1 MSRRIPK
8 LYGIIGLTVS
18 NLRIKVI
25 LCIILYRTRKVRF
38 RFPSARLKI
47 FLIIAKKPQTHKTA
61 EKYIFRLLDLKVSV
75 RCKYFYILPMEFF
88 VYSWEYKYGI
98 VCAHSLDNDGR
109 YTLLRV
115 HNYMP
120 SCYVEGDRF
129 PSSNI
134 IPVKIERASMA
145 TSLDVCNMRTY
156 HQAWFKSYKSMEDFT
171 KQNKHR
177 CFMHEIPTI
186 TMFLSFSGLDTVGWV
201 KLDNYTIDGTGAVS
215 VDCANIRARA
225 DKAPYSAPKVMA
237 FDIEVSSSDMSM
249 PKAYRASD
257 AVEMISMICGERSYL
272 LHKCF
277 SKCASFAQKEN
288 VPLFP
293 LFPLF
298 THKLSQEKT
307 KAGLTVPVG
316 SLCKLGIDLGEEIL
330 CANEL
335 ELIRKFFQIIGS
347 EDPDVITGYNIYGFD
362 FNYIVERLQRVL
374 ETIPDVGR
382 GVNKQVEIIPVEW
395 ESSAYGANKYN
406 KIVINGR
413 IILDMYLYFRRTKL
427 DKYSLDFVAHK
438 FLGEG
443 KASMTH
449 ERMMDAITSQD
460 HAGLKDVADYCMR
473 DSRLVIMLFDKVD
486 MWIDACEVAKV
497 TRCNIEDIYTR
508 GEQMKVLSQCV
519 KECIHRKIV
528 LKPQPQH
535 ANAQWYN
542 YEGAYVVEP
551 VKGLY
556 KGCTLV
562 DFRSLYPSIIIAYNI
577 CPSTHTQDT
586 EDVIS
591 VGKHRFKAK
600 EVGMF
605 PGMIKSLLSERA
617 AVKER
622 MALCDKSSMMYTV
635 LNRRQNALKVCAN
648 SVYGIMGFKRSK
660 YFGNVAC
667 AESVTAVGREALE
680 LVIKEIESK
689 HRLKVIYGDTDSCM
703 IHMPEENADNAKQLA
718 KHICADITSQLPE
731 PMALIYE
738 AYYKSVILLSKKRYI
753 MVEDNNSVQSKGV
766 MTVRRNY
773 CNYAKDMYT
782 ELVRT
787 ISLGTSEVDV
797 ILECVEYID
806 KKIEDLQC
814 GNYDI
819 KDLVMTTAVK
829 DLDSYKTNLPHVRLA
844 KRLVHAGANIPPGTR
859 LEYVYGDNGNLK
871 TPEEPGGI
879 DAMKYI
885 CKQIVSQ
892 IDDLLEVIGING
904 YITNRYLVK

>member
-1 MSRRIPK
+1 MRVW
-8 LYGIIGLTVS
+8 L
-18 NLRIKVI
+18 
-25 LCIILYRTRKVRF
+25 F
-38 RFPSARLKI
+38 DF
-47 FLIIAKKPQTHKTA
+47 
-61 EKYIFRLLDLKVSV
+61 KVSV
-75 RCKYFYILPMEFF
+75 RCKYSNVFSMEFF

-98 VCAHSLDNDGR
+98 VCAHSLDDDGK
-109 YTLLRV
+109 YTFLRV

-134 IPVKIERASMA
+134 IPVKIERANMA
-145 TSLDVCNMRTY
+145 TSLDVCNRRTY
-156 HQAWFKSYKSMEDFT
+156 HQAWFKSYKNMEDFT
-171 KQNKHR
+171 KNNRNR

-201 KLDNYTIDGTGAVS
+201 KLDNATKDSTGAVS

-225 DKAPYSAPKVMA
+225 DRAPYSTPKVMA

-257 AVEMISMICGERSYL
+257 AVEMISVICGERSYL
-272 LHKCF
+272 LHKCVF
-277 SKCASFAQKEN
+277 SQAKK
-288 VPLFP
+288 P
-293 LFPLF
+293 
-298 THKLSQEKT
+298 
-307 KAGLTVPVG
+307 VPVG
-316 SLCKLGIDLGEEIL
+316 SSKKELGVDIGKEII
-330 CANEL
+330 CVNEL

-374 ETIPDVGR
+374 KTIPDVGR
-382 GVNKQVEIIPVEW
+382 GVDKRVGIIPVEW

-449 ERMMDAITSQD
+449 ERMMNAITSQD
-460 HAGLKDVADYCMR
+460 PEGLKEVADYCMR

-519 KECIHRKIV
+519 KECIHRGIV

-591 VGKHRFKAK
+591 VGNHRFKAT

-605 PGMIKSLLSERA
+605 PGMIKNLLSERA
-617 AVKER
+617 AVKEK
-622 MALCDKSSMMYTV
+622 MALCDKSSMIYTV

-680 LVIKEIESK
+680 LVIKEIESSLLSPNGDRTETSK
-689 HRLKVIYGDTDSCM
+689 KTGLKVIYGDTDSCM
-703 IHMPEENADNAKQLA
+703 IHMPEENADSAKQLA
-718 KHICADITSQLPE
+718 KNICADITSQLPE

-773 CNYAKDMYT
+773 CKYVKDMYT

-797 ILECVEYID
+797 IHECVEYID

-844 KRLVHAGANIPPGTR
+844 KRLVREGANIPPGTR
-859 LEYVYGDNGNLK
+859 LEYVYGDNGDLK

-879 DAMKYI
+879 DAIKYI
-885 CKQIVSQ
+885 RKQIVSQ

>member
-1 MSRRIPK
+1 
-8 LYGIIGLTVS
+8 
-18 NLRIKVI
+18 
-25 LCIILYRTRKVRF
+25 
-38 RFPSARLKI
+38 
-47 FLIIAKKPQTHKTA
+47 
-61 EKYIFRLLDLKVSV
+61 
-75 RCKYFYILPMEFF
+75 MELF
-88 VYSWEYKYGI
+88 VYSWEYRYGSI
-98 VCAHSLDNDGR
+98 CAHSLDDKGK
-109 YTLLRV
+109 YTFLRV
-115 HNYMP
+115 HNHMP

-145 TSLDVCNMRTY
+145 TSLDVCNRRTY
-156 HQAWFKSYKSMEDFT
+156 HQAWFKSYKNMEDFT
-171 KQNKHR
+171 KKNRDR

-201 KLDNYTIDGTGAVS
+201 TLDNVTKDSTGAVS

-225 DKAPYSAPKVMA
+225 DRAPYSTPKVMA

-257 AVEMISMICGERSYL
+257 AVEMISVICGEKSYL
-272 LHKCF
+272 LHKC
-277 SKCASFAQKEN
+277 SVVLQAKR
-288 VPLFP
+288 P
-293 LFPLF
+293 
-298 THKLSQEKT
+298 
-307 KAGLTVPVG
+307 VPVAITPPALLP
-316 SLCKLGIDLGEEIL
+316 SRKELGVDLGVEII
-330 CANEL
+330 CVNEL
-335 ELIRKFFQIIGS
+335 ELIRRFFEIIGS

-374 ETIPDVGR
+374 KTIPDVGR
-382 GVNKQVEIIPVEW
+382 GVDKRVGIIPVEW

-413 IILDMYLYFRRTKL
+413 IILDMYLYFKRTKL

-449 ERMMDAITSQD
+449 KRMMDAITSQD
-460 HAGLKDVADYCMR
+460 PEGLKEVADYCMR

-519 KECIHRKIV
+519 KECIHRGIV
-528 LKPQPQH
+528 LKPQPQN

-591 VGKHRFKAK
+591 VGNHRFKAT

-605 PGMIKSLLSERA
+605 PGMIKNLLSERA
-617 AVKER
+617 AVKEK

-648 SVYGIMGFKRSK
+648 SVYGIMGFKKSK

-680 LVIKEIESK
+680 LVIIEIESK
-689 HRLKVIYGDTDSCM
+689 HGLNVIYGDTDSCM
-703 IHMPEENADNAKQLA
+703 IHMPEEDADSAKQLA
-718 KHICADITSQLPE
+718 KNICADITSQLPE

-773 CNYAKDMYT
+773 CKYVKDMYT

-787 ISLGTSEVDV
+787 ISLGTSELNV
-797 ILECVEYID
+797 IHECVEYID

-829 DLDSYKTNLPHVRLA
+829 DLDSYKTDLPHVRLA
-844 KRLVHAGANIPPGTR
+844 KRLVREGANIPPGTR
-859 LEYVYGDNGNLK
+859 LEYVYGDKGDLK

-885 CKQIVSQ
+885 RKQIVSQ

-904 YITNRYLVK
+904 YITNRYLVI